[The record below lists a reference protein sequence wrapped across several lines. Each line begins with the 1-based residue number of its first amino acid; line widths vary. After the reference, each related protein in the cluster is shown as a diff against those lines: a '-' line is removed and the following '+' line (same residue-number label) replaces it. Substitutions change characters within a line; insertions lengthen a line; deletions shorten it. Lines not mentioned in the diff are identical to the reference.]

1 MLNLNGGTTFS
12 GSSLSA
18 LGMYA
23 GYLLMQ
29 SGNFWIAV
37 CFMVVTT
44 VYFLLT
50 VCTIIRFVVNYRRNR
65 KLFAAASVRA

>member
-1 MLNLNGGTTFS
+1 MNFNGGTTFS
-12 GSSLSA
+12 GSSFSA

-44 VYFLLT
+44 VYFLIT
-50 VCTIIRFVVNYRRNR
+50 VCTLIRYAINYRRN
-65 KLFAAASVRA
+65 KHILVASAH

>member
-1 MLNLNGGTTFS
+1 MFNLNGGTTFS

-37 CFMVVTT
+37 FFMMVTT
-44 VYFLLT
+44 TYFLITL
-50 VCTIIRFVVNYRRNR
+50 CTLIRYIINYQRN
-65 KLFAAASVRA
+65 KHLFLVKAQ